1 MRRAERLYSA
11 MIRCE
16 QESIIFDI
24 DGTLLSEITRQVPE
38 STKEALRIARSLGH
52 LVFVNTGR
60 SYGSLGPIKGML
72 EVDGW
77 LCGCGTYV
85 EAQGRELYH
94 RQCLRSRSKRSAEP
108 WRQLMWTEFWKDG
121 TAVIW
126 AARRVVFPKD
136 ADFASL

>member
-1 MRRAERLYSA
+1 MNRKALF
-11 MIRCE
+11 
-16 QESIIFDI
+16 FDI

-94 RQCLRSRSKRSAEP
+94 RAMPQEQVKKILQSHGGS
-108 WRQLMWTEFWKDG
+108 
-121 TAVIW
+121 
-126 AARRVVFPKD
+126 
-136 ADFASL
+136 